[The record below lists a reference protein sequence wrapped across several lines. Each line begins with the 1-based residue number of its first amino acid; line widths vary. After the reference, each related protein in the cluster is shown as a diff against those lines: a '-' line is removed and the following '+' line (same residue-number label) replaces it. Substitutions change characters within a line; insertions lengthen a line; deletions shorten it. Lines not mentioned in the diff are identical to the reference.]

1 MTALLKRSA
10 RRIVPMLLAATLF
23 LSPAAIPS
31 ARAQDEFNPAGAGE
45 SKGDPIPW
53 YLGAG
58 LLSMVIIFCIGK
70 SARR

>member
-10 RRIVPMLLAATLF
+10 RRIAPMLLAATFF

-31 ARAQDEFNPAGAGE
+31 ARAQDFPEPAGE
-45 SKGDPIPW
+45 KKGDPVPW

-58 LLSMVIIFCIGK
+58 LLAMVILFCVGK